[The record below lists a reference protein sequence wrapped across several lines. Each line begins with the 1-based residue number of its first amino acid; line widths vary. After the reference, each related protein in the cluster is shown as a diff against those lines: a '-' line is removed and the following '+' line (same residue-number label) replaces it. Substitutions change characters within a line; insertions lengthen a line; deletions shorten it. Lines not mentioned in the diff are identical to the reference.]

1 MNWDSRRRRA
11 GDSEGGA
18 EDSGGADWDGPG
30 PWREPEA
37 EEEPTIGGIAAEAAL
52 DDDEDS
58 GVEGSSDETSAL
70 GKRHRRAQSRIIP
83 AKNGMLMS
91 SALVDGRNTEGG
103 GALENGKASIISAPR
118 LRSRP
123 MRCN

>member
-37 EEEPTIGGIAAEAAL
+37 GEEPTTGGIDAEAAL
-52 DDDEDS
+52 DDDEEM
-58 GVEGSSDETSAL
+58 GVEGRLWQFLKFYCVRS
-70 GKRHRRAQSRIIP
+70 KSR
-83 AKNGMLMS
+83 KM
-91 SALVDGRNTEGG
+91 
-103 GALENGKASIISAPR
+103 
-118 LRSRP
+118 
-123 MRCN
+123 

>member
-1 MNWDSRRRRA
+1 MASERTSSVNDENWDRRRRKA
-11 GDSEGGA
+11 GESGGGA
-18 EDSGGADWDGPG
+18 ADSGGADWDGPS

-58 GVEGSSDETSAL
+58 EVEGSSDETTAL

-83 AKNGMLMS
+83 AKNGTLMS
-91 SALVDGRNTEGG
+91 SAPEEGRNTD
-103 GALENGKASIISAPR
+103 
-118 LRSRP
+118 
-123 MRCN
+123 